1 MLDTE
6 VLDIDSWIYI
16 EVLDI
21 DSWVLVLVE
30 IDGCAL
36 K

>member
-16 EVLDI
+16 QVLDI